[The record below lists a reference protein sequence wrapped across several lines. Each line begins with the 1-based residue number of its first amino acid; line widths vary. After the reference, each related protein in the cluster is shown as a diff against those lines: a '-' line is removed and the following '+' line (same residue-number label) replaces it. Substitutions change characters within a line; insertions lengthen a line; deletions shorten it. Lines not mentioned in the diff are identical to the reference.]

1 MHIYIYLLFTTVTNI
16 LLKFTII
23 KNNKYVIRSVLKFLE
38 FIKLLIKMKNNG
50 VDIPSFIL
58 NNL

>member
-38 FIKLLIKMKNNG
+38 CIKLVIKMKNNV